1 VGTSSTSTSTYHEV
15 SVNGAVGGVSTS
27 STCVEAYAGIDT
39 GVYNFFNLFRQLTG
53 GVGVSTSG
61 PFVSGTAG
69 IGSVSHD

>member
-1 VGTSSTSTSTYHEV
+1 
-15 SVNGAVGGVSTS
+15 VSTS